1 MLACPLVL
9 LAQSQSG
16 SFNDPNLF
24 NPQTATNQTLQEIT
38 VTGSISTP
46 PSLLPL
52 TPSFDFPSFGT
63 TGYGGFTPRIAPNN
77 FVRAAGALVATTTTA
92 GAVLGAS
99 YAYLELPGALAEFA
113 SWGGEVAL
121 LGSAGAFSDIGAMG
135 MTGAMLGAEG
145 GILVLPAF
153 GAGYAVGSYIS
164 PWVNQNIIDPY
175 VYPMLGL
182 PRY

>member
-1 MLACPLVL
+1 
-9 LAQSQSG
+9 LAQSQNG

-24 NPQTATNQTLQEIT
+24 NPQTAANQSLQEIT
-38 VTGSISTP
+38 VTASISTP

-52 TPSFDFPSFGT
+52 TPLFNLESFST
-63 TGYGGFTPRIAPNN
+63 TGSVGFMPRAASPNN
-77 FVRAAGALVATTTTA
+77 FIRAAGTLVGTTTA
-92 GAVLGAS
+92 AGAFLGAT
-99 YAYLELPGALAEFA
+99 YAYLELPAAVADFM

-121 LGSAGAFSDIGAMG
+121 LGTAGAFSDIGAMG

-145 GILVLPAF
+145 GILLLPVF
-153 GAGYAVGSYIS
+153 GAGYALGSYIS
-164 PWVNQNIIDPY
+164 PWVNQRIIDPY